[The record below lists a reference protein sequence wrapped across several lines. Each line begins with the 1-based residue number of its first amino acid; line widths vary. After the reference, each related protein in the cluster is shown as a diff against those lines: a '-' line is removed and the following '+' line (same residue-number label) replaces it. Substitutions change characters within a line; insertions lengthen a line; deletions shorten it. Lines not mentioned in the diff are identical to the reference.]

1 MLSLLLGMHILMTFK
16 TRGVQRHMPRA
27 IKLSLKDS
35 AGQGDVSPFQALAAS
50 LASTIGTGNIIGL
63 GTAVALGGAGA
74 VFWCWIM
81 GVLGIATKYAESLLA
96 VRYRVKK
103 QDGSTAG
110 GAMYI
115 LERRLRL
122 PLSAKFFALCTVLTS
137 IGIGSGVQIN
147 AISQTLTTSIP
158 HGTDYTAEILG
169 LHLPTVPFAVGLT
182 AAIIVTMV
190 IFGGVKS
197 IARTCEYL
205 VPFMTVL
212 YLLGCIIILIANR
225 SSIPE
230 ALSLIVR
237 SAFSVKSTLGGI
249 SGYTVGAAVRY
260 GISRGLFSNEAGI
273 GSSPII
279 SASARCDNPTVQ
291 ALIASTAVF
300 WDTVILCFVTGLV
313 IVSSI
318 IKGGIDVRS
327 LSQGELTYAVF
338 SQIPYVGRPILMFG
352 LIAFAFSTILGWSFY
367 GEQGCRYLFG
377 ERSVGCFRIFYI
389 LTLVV
394 APLVPLDTVWAA
406 ADILNALMALPNLT
420 ALFLLRN
427 EVTCRKEDIY

>member
-1 MLSLLLGMHILMTFK
+1 MLSALLCMHILMTVK
-16 TRGVQRHMPRA
+16 TKCVQRHIPGA
-27 IKLSLKDS
+27 IRLSLKDS
-35 AGQGDVSPFQALAAS
+35 SGTGDVSPFQALAAS

-63 GTAVALGGAGA
+63 GTAVAMGGAGA

-96 VRYRVKK
+96 IRYRVTKP
-103 QDGSTAG
+103 DGSLAG

-115 LERRLRL
+115 LERRLKM
-122 PLSAKFFALCTVLTS
+122 PLSAKFFAFCTILTS
-137 IGIGSGVQIN
+137 VGIGSGVQIN
-147 AISQTLTTSIP
+147 AISQTLTAAVPNGS
-158 HGTDYTAEILG
+158 DFTATIFG
-169 LHLPTVPFAVGLT
+169 LTLPLIPFAAGLT
-182 AAIIVTMV
+182 AAITVTFV

-205 VPFMTVL
+205 VPFMTGL
-212 YLLGCIIILIANR
+212 YLLGCIILLFLNR
-225 SSIPE
+225 AALPS

-237 SAFSVKSTLGGI
+237 SAFSVRSTLGGV
-249 SGYTVGAAVRY
+249 SGYTIGAAVRY

-300 WDTVILCFVTGLV
+300 WDTVVLCFITGLV
-313 IVSSI
+313 LVSGI
-318 IKGGIDVRS
+318 INGNADIQH
-327 LSQGELTYAVF
+327 LSGGELTYVIF
-338 SQIPYVGRPILMFG
+338 SEIPYIGKPILVFG
-352 LIAFAFSTILGWSFY
+352 LTAFAFSTILGWSFY
-367 GEQGCRYLFG
+367 GEQCCEYLFG
-377 ERSVGCFRIFYI
+377 GRSVTYFRVVYI
-389 LTLVV
+389 LTLVA

-427 EVTCRKEDIY
+427 EV